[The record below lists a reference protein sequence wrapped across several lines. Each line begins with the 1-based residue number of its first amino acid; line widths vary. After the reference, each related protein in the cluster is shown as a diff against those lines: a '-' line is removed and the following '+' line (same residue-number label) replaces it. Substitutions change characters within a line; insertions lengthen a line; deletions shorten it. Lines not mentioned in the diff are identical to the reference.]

1 MSLHGTAPATCPS
14 PHARHT
20 PLTRRYR
27 LLHRDIKP
35 KNLGLMHDGRLVVF
49 DFGISKLLRR
59 DEDLPVGEPT
69 PAVKMTEVV
78 GSLRYMAPEVAM
90 SRPYNHKSEMYSFA
104 IVLWEMVA
112 LRRTHHPLGP
122 SHAVPI

>member
-1 MSLHGTAPATCPS
+1 
-14 PHARHT
+14 
-20 PLTRRYR
+20 
-27 LLHRDIKP
+27 
-35 KNLGLMHDGRLVVF
+35 
-49 DFGISKLLRR
+49 
-59 DEDLPVGEPT
+59 
-69 PAVKMTEVV
+69 MTEVV

>member
-1 MSLHGTAPATCPS
+1 
-14 PHARHT
+14 
-20 PLTRRYR
+20 
-27 LLHRDIKP
+27 
-35 KNLGLMHDGRLVVF
+35 MHDGRLVVF

-112 LRRTHHPLGP
+112 LRRTHHPLGR